1 SLAAALAVT
10 VLEGHATRLLLLAGG
25 LFVLGTLGAGLTVA
39 LLAGHPLPARLSRLP
54 GGKWLQRPLAV
65 LEQADSRLV
74 RNPRL
79 LLTATGLDLG
89 IVLLDASTLWVLTLA
104 LGESPSWA
112 SVFAGFMLASVL
124 RSVGV
129 TPGGLGL
136 FEAALI
142 TTLSWAGISVPVALS
157 ATLLFRGLSFWLPML
172 PGLLL
177 ARGAV
182 KGTAAIP
189 ATADS
194 APWWSWS
201 TEQAFR
207 ELDSGPEG
215 LDADRLAR
223 HPMAPQLAAG
233 RAAGLGRIFLTQL
246 YNPLMLILVVACL
259 VSLLVAEWLD
269 ALIVLAIILLSALLT
284 ALQERRA
291 SRAVEALRAQV
302 ALTAK
307 VRRDGQLRE
316 IPASQVVPG
325 DVVELSAGS
334 LVPADGLLLE
344 ARDCF
349 VAQGLLT
356 GESAP
361 VQKLPGVAKID
372 ASLAERSN
380 CLFMGSSLRS
390 GTARLLA
397 VRSGAASEYGRIA
410 QSLTLRPPE
419 TEFERGLRHFGALLL
434 RVMLL
439 IVLGVLAANILLQ
452 RPTVDTLLFAI
463 ALAVGLSPE
472 LLPAVLGITLAQGA
486 QRMAHQGVI
495 VRHLNAIENLG

>member
-177 ARGAV
+177 ARGA
-182 KGTAAIP
+182 TRNTTPTPAA
-189 ATADS
+189 DDE
-194 APWWSWS
+194 PWWTWS
-201 TEQAFR
+201 PAQAFR
-207 ELDSGPEG
+207 
-215 LDADRLAR
+215 
-223 HPMAPQLAAG
+223 QLAAAGQADPAQQLPLRPAGHDPG
-233 RAAGLGRIFLTQL
+233 RRPRGPRVGTHPA
-246 YNPLMLILVVACL
+246 PLEPA
-259 VSLLVAEWLD
+259 
-269 ALIVLAIILLSALLT
+269 
-284 ALQERRA
+284 RG
-291 SRAVEALRAQV
+291 AQ
-302 ALTAK
+302 
-307 VRRDGQLRE
+307 RDG
-316 IPASQVVPG
+316 
-325 DVVELSAGS
+325 
-334 LVPADGLLLE
+334 
-344 ARDCF
+344 
-349 VAQGLLT
+349 
-356 GESAP
+356 
-361 VQKLPGVAKID
+361 GVRPD
-372 ASLAERSN
+372 Q
-380 CLFMGSSLRS
+380 
-390 GTARLLA
+390 LA
-397 VRSGAASEYGRIA
+397 VRRADLRAAVLRGRRPAGAVSQRLVRGIAAHRTGDHLRGAHLQALLPQPPRPAAADQHPGGDAAHPAAALHPGGRLVRPGAPALAAAGGDPDPHPALRRHLRMGEAPSAGHRPPSDTGGAAASGAA
-410 QSLTLRPPE
+410 
-419 TEFERGLRHFGALLL
+419 
-434 RVMLL
+434 V
-439 IVLGVLAANILLQ
+439 AAMNN
-452 RPTVDTLLFAI
+452 PGCD
-463 ALAVGLSPE
+463 G
-472 LLPAVLGITLAQGA
+472 LPARGSRRTTG
-486 QRMAHQGVI
+486 
-495 VRHLNAIENLG
+495 